1 LPNGLT
7 RLALAAVCCENQCRC
22 IVGFLYIFLVV
33 LAITAVA
40 LIAKIASRQGVD
52 AFGLSASLF
61 IVAAIFG
68 AVVLWWHLPA
78 KLAPCAL
85 VVSAVAGIGG
95 AFAVLGFNF
104 AVREGHFGF
113 SNAIY
118 RSSFLIPVVYSVL
131 FLNASL
137 KWTTVLGIGLI
148 LSAIF
153 LMSWSANS
161 FKKGSRVEFRWFV
174 LIILSFALSGAP
186 RVGQTLTSVYGVNLY
201 LYLFL
206 SYAFG
211 AAVFIFELLR
221 KTPLLLIG
229 KAVGTAALAWGTGAA
244 LASYLGVFCT
254 LKALETLKPQ
264 IVFPISL
271 SGPIILGIILS
282 IVLFREQVRFSGWTG
297 VMLGIG
303 GITVLSIWK

>member
-1 LPNGLT
+1 M
-7 RLALAAVCCENQCRC
+7 
-22 IVGFLYIFLVV
+22 GFFYIFLVV
-33 LAITAVA
+33 LSITAVA
-40 LIAKIASRQGVD
+40 LIAKMASQHGVD

-61 IVAAIFG
+61 IVAALFG
-68 AVVLWWHLPA
+68 AGVLWWHGPA
-78 KLAPCAL
+78 KMAPGEL

-95 AFAVLGFNF
+95 AFAVLGFNV
-104 AVREGHFGF
+104 AVRKGHFGF

-131 FLNASL
+131 FLHASL
-137 KWTTVLGIGLI
+137 KWTTVAGIGLV

-153 LMSWSANS
+153 LMSWSVNS

-186 RVGQTLTSVYGVNLY
+186 RVGQTLTSVYGVDFY

-211 AAVFIFELLR
+211 AAIFIFEILR
-221 KTPLLLIG
+221 KKYFRL
-229 KAVGTAALAWGTGAA
+229 VGPTGGIAALAWGTGAA
-244 LASYLGVFCT
+244 IASYIGVFCT
-254 LKALETLKPQ
+254 LRALETLKPQ

-271 SGPIILGIILS
+271 SGPIILGVLLS
-282 IVLFREQVRFSGWTG
+282 LVLFREKIRFAGWIG
-297 VMLGIG
+297 VGLGIV